1 MIKIKLCEAKM
12 SVMRARLRTLAAST
26 MEVFVKIFKEWKLSK
41 TVKIAPS

>member
-12 SVMRARLRTLAAST
+12 SVMKAGLRTPATST
-26 MEVFVKIFKEWKLSK
+26 MEVFVTIVKEWKLSK